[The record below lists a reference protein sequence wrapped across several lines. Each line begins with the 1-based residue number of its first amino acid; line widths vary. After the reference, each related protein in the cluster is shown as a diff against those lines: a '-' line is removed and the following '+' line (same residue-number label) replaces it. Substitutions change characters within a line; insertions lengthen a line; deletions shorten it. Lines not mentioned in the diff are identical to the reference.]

1 MIQFDLPKQK
11 SSIIKVLGVG
21 GGGSNAVN
29 FMFNQNIV
37 GVDFIICNTDSKAIE
52 QSTVPNKIQLG
63 PHLTQGLGAGAD
75 PSVGKLAT
83 EESLDEIRKILEVN
97 TRMAFITVGMGGGTG
112 TGGAPIIAKIC
123 KDLGI
128 LTVGIVTTPFGFEG
142 PRRQA
147 QAEEGIKQLKPLVD
161 TLLVISNDKLRVQYG
176 NLKMKEAFTKADNVL
191 ATAAK
196 CITDVI
202 NSRGHIIV
210 DFADVCTVMKNGGV
224 AILGKAE
231 VEGEN
236 RAQRAIEEA
245 LNSPLLNDNDI
256 RGAKWILLNINS
268 AEGDYE
274 CSMDELETI
283 NNFLRER
290 TGENSD
296 VIMGMGYDATLGQ
309 KLGIT
314 LIATGFEH
322 KDPFQKQTPKKAEA
336 PVEEKIVMT
345 LLSEETANETNNLM
359 TAPTEAVAETPTEE
373 PRTEE
378 PVITDSNFT
387 LGEETL
393 ESIEEL
399 ASFIEEEVEE
409 VEEVMSMHEVDEIS
423 EKEYEAEIDAQIS
436 IAASEVMEE
445 MVSQP
450 IVFEIN
456 DVYEGED
463 LEEEE
468 VVVNKVEEL
477 IVASFQEED
486 LEEEVEVLVEELV
499 EEQVGEQL
507 EEEVIVSELQTPVAE
522 TNHFILTKPTN
533 IYAEHTE
540 EEPSLEELEEMPVIE
555 EMEEFEEM
563 EEEEMV
569 EMEEMEEMVMQD
581 DLAVTMQ
588 EIVEED
594 IHEEELVEEVVE
606 EELVEETILE
616 QLTPE
621 MIEEEKIEE
630 ELVEVAEISMQ
641 AAPVQE
647 PLVYESSFRME
658 EEPTM
663 QLVMRDESSFN
674 SNQNNSK
681 RHPSSLDM
689 PIDDAEEQRRKVA
702 ERIQKLRNLS
712 FNINSASDPNN
723 EFDAVPAYVR
733 RNLDLFGNTMASVE
747 NYYSKYTVEKDE
759 HNQTQISTINTFLDG
774 KKPD

>member
-29 FMFNQNIV
+29 FMFQQDIE

-52 QSTVPNKIQLG
+52 QSLVPNKIQLG

-75 PSVGKLAT
+75 PSVGKMAT
-83 EESLDEIRKILEVN
+83 EESLEEIKRILEVN
-97 TRMAFITVGMGGGTG
+97 TKMAFITVGMGGGTG

-142 PRRQA
+142 PRRQK
-147 QAEEGIKQLKPLVD
+147 QAEEGINELKPYVD

-231 VEGEN
+231 VAGEN
-236 RAQRAIEEA
+236 RAERAIEEA

-256 RGAKWILLNINS
+256 KGAKWILLNINS

-283 NNFLRER
+283 NTILRAR
-290 TGENSD
+290 TGEHSD
-296 VIMGMGYDATLGQ
+296 VIMGMGYDESLGD

-322 KDPFQKQTPKKAEA
+322 KDPFKKEAVKEVEA
-336 PVEEKIVMT
+336 PIEEKIVMT
-345 LLSEETANETNNLM
+345 LQSEQTEQTEQPLQEAPTAPIEPIESVEVNEPTAIETTVPEAELILEEVEITEDELAPTMQEFVMPEMSNVYVSAPDYDEEEEIVAAYEEEMISQEIVLEDFNETF
-359 TAPTEAVAETPTEE
+359 EEEVAEVFELNMEEVNPIYNTEFVLNK
-373 PRTEE
+373 
-378 PVITDSNFT
+378 PVNIYAEAE
-387 LGEETL
+387 LEIEAET
-393 ESIEEL
+393 
-399 ASFIEEEVEE
+399 EEEVEAVVESVTE
-409 VEEVMSMHEVDEIS
+409 V
-423 EKEYEAEIDAQIS
+423 AT
-436 IAASEVMEE
+436 
-445 MVSQP
+445 
-450 IVFEIN
+450 EIN
-456 DVYEGED
+456 A
-463 LEEEE
+463 E
-468 VVVNKVEEL
+468 VVVTADTENLET
-477 IVASFQEED
+477 SFR
-486 LEEEVEVLVEELV
+486 
-499 EEQVGEQL
+499 
-507 EEEVIVSELQTPVAE
+507 S
-522 TNHFILTKPTN
+522 
-533 IYAEHTE
+533 
-540 EEPSLEELEEMPVIE
+540 
-555 EMEEFEEM
+555 
-563 EEEEMV
+563 V
-569 EMEEMEEMVMQD
+569 EMEV
-581 DLAVTMQ
+581 
-588 EIVEED
+588 
-594 IHEEELVEEVVE
+594 
-606 EELVEETILE
+606 
-616 QLTPE
+616 
-621 MIEEEKIEE
+621 
-630 ELVEVAEISMQ
+630 
-641 AAPVQE
+641 
-647 PLVYESSFRME
+647 E

-663 QLVMRDESSFN
+663 QLVMREESSLTPQNRPQHSSFDISMDN
-674 SNQNNSK
+674 S
-681 RHPSSLDM
+681 
-689 PIDDAEEQRRKVA
+689 EEQRRKVA

-712 FNINSASDPNN
+712 FNINNGADPGV

-747 NYYSKYTVEKDE
+747 NYYSKYTVEQDE
-759 HNQTQISTINTFLDG
+759 HNQTQISTINSFLDG

>member
-29 FMFNQNIV
+29 FMFNQDIE

-283 NNFLRER
+283 NNYLRER

-345 LLSEETANETNNLM
+345 LVSEEANNDTSNLM

-373 PRTEE
+373 PKTEE
-378 PVITDSNFT
+378 PTIGDSYFT
-387 LGEETL
+387 LGEQAVEA
-393 ESIEEL
+393 IEEV
-399 ASFIEEEVEE
+399 AAIVEEE
-409 VEEVMSMHEVDEIS
+409 VEEVMSVHEVDEIS

-436 IAASEVMEE
+436 IAANEVMEE

-463 LEEEE
+463 VEEEE
-468 VVVNKVEEL
+468 VVVNEVEEEV

-486 LEEEVEVLVEELV
+486 LEEE
-499 EEQVGEQL
+499 QV
-507 EEEVIVSELQTPVAE
+507 EEVIVSELVAPVAE
-522 TNHFILTKPTN
+522 INHFILTKPTN
-533 IYAEHTE
+533 IYAAHTE
-540 EEPSLEELEEMPVIE
+540 EEPSIEEMEEVPVIE

-588 EIVEED
+588 EIVEE
-594 IHEEELVEEVVE
+594 ELVEEIVE
-606 EELVEETILE
+606 EELVEETIVE
-616 QLTPE
+616 QVIPE
-621 MIEEEKIEE
+621 VVEEEKVEE
-630 ELVEVAEISMQ
+630 ELVEVAEITMQ
-641 AAPVQE
+641 AAPIQE
-647 PLVYESSFRME
+647 PVVYESSFRME

-674 SNQNNSK
+674 SNQNSSK

-759 HNQTQISTINTFLDG
+759 NNQTQISTINTFLDG

>member
-29 FMFNQNIV
+29 FMFNQDIE

-236 RAQRAIEEA
+236 RAERAIEEA
-245 LNSPLLNDNDI
+245 LTSPLLNDNDI
-256 RGAKWILLNINS
+256 KGAKWILLNINS
-268 AEGDYE
+268 AEGDHE
-274 CSMDELETI
+274 CTMDELETI
-283 NNFLRER
+283 NNYLRER
-290 TGENSD
+290 TGEHSD
-296 VIMGMGYDATLGQ
+296 VIMGMGYDPSLGQ
-309 KLGIT
+309 KIGIT
-314 LIATGFEH
+314 LIATGFEG
-322 KDPFQKQTPKKAEA
+322 KDPFQKETPKKAEA
-336 PVEEKIVMT
+336 PIEEKIVMT
-345 LLSEETANETNNLM
+345 LVSEEVLNDASNKITATTQEVVEKIE
-359 TAPTEAVAETPTEE
+359 APEMS
-373 PRTEE
+373 
-378 PVITDSNFT
+378 DSYFT
-387 LGEETL
+387 LGDAPEMHMAEETM
-393 ESIEEL
+393 EAEENFDL
-399 ASFIEEEVEE
+399 
-409 VEEVMSMHEVDEIS
+409 DEIS
-423 EKEYEAEIDAQIS
+423 EKEYEAEIDAEIS
-436 IAASEVMEE
+436 IAANSRMEE
-445 MVSQP
+445 M
-450 IVFEIN
+450 II
-456 DVYEGED
+456 YEVP
-463 LEEEE
+463 L
-468 VVVNKVEEL
+468 
-477 IVASFQEED
+477 VA
-486 LEEEVEVLVEELV
+486 LVEETI
-499 EEQVGEQL
+499 
-507 EEEVIVSELQTPVAE
+507 EEEMEELMAEEAMVEVAE
-522 TNHFILTKPTN
+522 LTSEVVLFELAPEEISNPSDFILNKPTN
-533 IYAEHTE
+533 IYATE
-540 EEPSLEELEEMPVIE
+540 EEIEEALEEEVIFEEAPLEELEE
-555 EMEEFEEM
+555 EMEEAEM
-563 EEEEMV
+563 VEEEEMELSFSTTAPV
-569 EMEEMEEMVMQD
+569 VEMVEEQEMEETTSPAEEFQSSF
-581 DLAVTMQ
+581 Q
-588 EIVEED
+588 
-594 IHEEELVEEVVE
+594 
-606 EELVEETILE
+606 
-616 QLTPE
+616 
-621 MIEEEKIEE
+621 
-630 ELVEVAEISMQ
+630 
-641 AAPVQE
+641 VQE
-647 PLVYESSFRME
+647 
-658 EEPTM
+658 EPMM
-663 QLVMRDESSFN
+663 QLVMREEQ
-674 SNQNNSK
+674 NQAPI
-681 RHPSSLDM
+681 RPVHPSSLEM
-689 PIDDAEEQRRKVA
+689 PMDNAEEQRRKVA

-712 FNINSASDPNN
+712 FNINNGPDPNT

-759 HNQTQISTINTFLDG
+759 NNQTQISTINTFLDG

>member
-29 FMFNQNIV
+29 FMFNQNIE

-345 LLSEETANETNNLM
+345 LLSDQTANETNNLM
-359 TAPTEAVAETPTEE
+359 TAPTEAVAETPAEE

-378 PVITDSNFT
+378 PTID
-387 LGEETL
+387 ED
-393 ESIEEL
+393 L
-399 ASFIEEEVEE
+399 AAMMEVEV
-409 VEEVMSMHEVDEIS
+409 VEEVMSIHEVDEIS
-423 EKEYEAEIDAQIS
+423 EKEYEAEMDAQIS

-450 IVFEIN
+450 IIFEIN

-463 LEEEE
+463 VEEEE
-468 VVVNKVEEL
+468 IVVNEVE
-477 IVASFQEED
+477 EED
-486 LEEEVEVLVEELV
+486 LEEE
-499 EEQVGEQL
+499 Q
-507 EEEVIVSELQTPVAE
+507 VIVSELAAPVAE

-540 EEPSLEELEEMPVIE
+540 EEPSLEEMEEMPVIE
-555 EMEEFEEM
+555 EMEEFEEI
-563 EEEEMV
+563 EEEIEE

-581 DLAVTMQ
+581 NLAVTMQ
-588 EIVEED
+588 EIVEE
-594 IHEEELVEEVVE
+594 EVE
-606 EELVEETILE
+606 EEI
-616 QLTPE
+616 
-621 MIEEEKIEE
+621 
-630 ELVEVAEISMQ
+630 VEVAEITMQ
-641 AAPVQE
+641 AAPAQE
-647 PLVYESSFRME
+647 PVVYESSFRME

-663 QLVMRDESSFN
+663 QLVMREESSFN
-674 SNQNNSK
+674 ANQNTAK
-681 RHPSSLDM
+681 KHPSSLDM
-689 PIDDAEEQRRKVA
+689 PMDDAEEQRRKVA

-712 FNINSASDPNN
+712 FNINNASDPNN

-759 HNQTQISTINTFLDG
+759 NNQTQISTINTFLDG

>member
-29 FMFNQNIV
+29 FMFQQDIE
-37 GVDFIICNTDSKAIE
+37 GVDFIICNTDAKAIE
-52 QSTVPNKIQLG
+52 QSLVPNKIQLG

-83 EESLDEIRKILEVN
+83 EESLEEIKKILEVN

-142 PRRQA
+142 PRRQK
-147 QAEEGIKQLKPLVD
+147 QAEEGINQLKPFVD

-236 RAQRAIEEA
+236 RAERAIEEA

-256 RGAKWILLNINS
+256 KGAKWILLNINS

-283 NNFLRER
+283 NNILRAR
-290 TGENSD
+290 TGEHSD
-296 VIMGMGYDATLGQ
+296 VIMGMGYDPTLGE

-322 KDPFQKQTPKKAEA
+322 KDPFKKEEPKKAEQ

-345 LLSEETANETNNLM
+345 LETEAPKAPESIAPEAPTAEFNETLIVEEELEVVSEEIAEPIEMEVDDYATIADLM
-359 TAPTEAVAETPTEE
+359 VEAASFELEELQPTLHEYHEEVSAVFVSVPEADEVAEPVMEVELEESSDEEVYELNMETTTVDFTTEFVLQKPSNIYEETPEVAEPATSFTFEFDEVEAEQIEE
-373 PRTEE
+373 PIVEETIIEETIIEE
-378 PVITDSNFT
+378 PIM
-387 LGEETL
+387 ET
-393 ESIEEL
+393 
-399 ASFIEEEVEE
+399 SFR
-409 VEEVMSMHEVDEIS
+409 
-423 EKEYEAEIDAQIS
+423 
-436 IAASEVMEE
+436 
-445 MVSQP
+445 MV
-450 IVFEIN
+450 
-456 DVYEGED
+456 
-463 LEEEE
+463 
-468 VVVNKVEEL
+468 
-477 IVASFQEED
+477 
-486 LEEEVEVLVEELV
+486 
-499 EEQVGEQL
+499 
-507 EEEVIVSELQTPVAE
+507 
-522 TNHFILTKPTN
+522 
-533 IYAEHTE
+533 EHTE
-540 EEPSLEELEEMPVIE
+540 EEPS
-555 EMEEFEEM
+555 
-563 EEEEMV
+563 
-569 EMEEMEEMVMQD
+569 
-581 DLAVTMQ
+581 
-588 EIVEED
+588 
-594 IHEEELVEEVVE
+594 
-606 EELVEETILE
+606 
-616 QLTPE
+616 
-621 MIEEEKIEE
+621 
-630 ELVEVAEISMQ
+630 
-641 AAPVQE
+641 
-647 PLVYESSFRME
+647 
-658 EEPTM
+658 M
-663 QLVMRDESSFN
+663 QLVMKEVELTNTARPAHQDF
-674 SNQNNSK
+674 
-681 RHPSSLDM
+681 DM
-689 PIDDAEEQRRKVA
+689 PVDNAEEQRRKVA

-712 FNINSASDPNN
+712 FNINNGADPNT

-747 NYYSKYTVEKDE
+747 NYYSKYTVEQDE
-759 HNQTQISTINTFLDG
+759 NNQTNISTINSFLDG

>member
-29 FMFNQNIV
+29 FMGNQDIE

-176 NLKMKEAFTKADNVL
+176 NLKMIEAFTKADNVL

-283 NNFLRER
+283 NNYLRER

-373 PRTEE
+373 PKTEE
-378 PVITDSNFT
+378 PTIADGNFT
-387 LGEETL
+387 LGEEIV
-393 ESIEEL
+393 E
-399 ASFIEEEVEE
+399 AVEEVAEMME
-409 VEEVMSMHEVDEIS
+409 VEEVMSIHEVDEIS

-436 IAASEVMEE
+436 IAANEVMEE

-468 VVVNKVEEL
+468 EVVNEVEEEV

-486 LEEEVEVLVEELV
+486 LEEEIVLNEIEEEQV
-499 EEQVGEQL
+499 EEQV
-507 EEEVIVSELQTPVAE
+507 EEEVIVSELVTPMAE
-522 TNHFILTKPTN
+522 TNHLVNHFILTKPTN

-540 EEPSLEELEEMPVIE
+540 EEPSIE
-555 EMEEFEEM
+555 EMEEIPVVEEMEEMEEFDEM

-569 EMEEMEEMVMQD
+569 ELEEMEEMVMQD

-588 EIVEED
+588 EIVEEEIIQED
-594 IHEEELVEEVVE
+594 LVE
-606 EELVEETILE
+606 EELVEEELV
-616 QLTPE
+616 
-621 MIEEEKIEE
+621 EEEIVEE
-630 ELVEVAEISMQ
+630 EIVEVAEITMQ

-647 PLVYESSFRME
+647 PVVYESSFRME

-663 QLVMRDESSFN
+663 QLVMREESSFN
-674 SNQNNSK
+674 ANQNNAK

-689 PIDDAEEQRRKVA
+689 PMDDAEEQRRKVA

-759 HNQTQISTINTFLDG
+759 NNQTQISTINTFLDG

>member
-29 FMFNQNIV
+29 FMFNQNIE

-274 CSMDELETI
+274 CTMDELETI
-283 NNFLRER
+283 NNYLRER

-296 VIMGMGYDATLGQ
+296 VIMGMGYDATLDQ

-322 KDPFQKQTPKKAEA
+322 KDPFQKETPKKVEA

-345 LLSEETANETNNLM
+345 LLSEESIPETNNLM
-359 TAPTEAVAETPTEE
+359 TAPTEAVAEPATEE
-373 PRTEE
+373 P
-378 PVITDSNFT
+378 I
-387 LGEETL
+387 
-393 ESIEEL
+393 IEEVAAVVL
-399 ASFIEEEVEE
+399 EEEIEEEME
-409 VEEVMSMHEVDEIS
+409 EEVMSMHEVDEIS

-450 IVFEIN
+450 IIFEIN
-456 DVYEGED
+456 DVYTGV
-463 LEEEE
+463 EEEE
-468 VVVNKVEEL
+468 EEIMEEEVKVEEV
-477 IVASFQEED
+477 IEEEVMEEEVMEED
-486 LEEEVEVLVEELV
+486 LIEEELLINELA
-499 EEQVGEQL
+499 E
-507 EEEVIVSELQTPVAE
+507 PVAE
-522 TNHFILTKPTN
+522 ANHFILTKPSN
-533 IYAEHTE
+533 IYAEHAE
-540 EEPSLEELEEMPVIE
+540 EEAEE
-555 EMEEFEEM
+555 EMELAEMAPFEM
-563 EEEEMV
+563 EEIQAVE
-569 EMEEMEEMVMQD
+569 EMEEMEMEELEEVEEMVMQEE
-581 DLAVTMQ
+581 LSITMQ
-588 EIVEED
+588 EIVEE
-594 IHEEELVEEVVE
+594 EVVE
-606 EELVEETILE
+606 EEVEEE
-616 QLTPE
+616 V
-621 MIEEEKIEE
+621 
-630 ELVEVAEISMQ
+630 VEVAEVTMQ
-641 AAPVQE
+641 APVQE
-647 PLVYESSFRME
+647 PAPVVYESSFRME

-663 QLVMRDESSFN
+663 QLVMREESSFN
-674 SNQNNSK
+674 ANQNNAK
-681 RHPSSLDM
+681 QHSSSFDM
-689 PIDDAEEQRRKVA
+689 PIDDAEEQRKKVA

-759 HNQTQISTINTFLDG
+759 NNQTQISTINTFLDG

>member
-29 FMFNQNIV
+29 FMFNQNIE

-345 LLSEETANETNNLM
+345 LLSEETANDTNNIM

-378 PVITDSNFT
+378 PILADGNFT
-387 LGEETL
+387 LGEEAL
-393 ESIEEL
+393 EAIEEV
-399 ASFIEEEVEE
+399 AAIVE
-409 VEEVMSMHEVDEIS
+409 EEVMSIHEVDEIS
-423 EKEYEAEIDAQIS
+423 EKEYEAEMDAQIS

-463 LEEEE
+463 LEEEVELIKEE
-468 VVVNKVEEL
+468 VVVNEVEEEV
-477 IVASFQEED
+477 IMASFQEED
-486 LEEEVEVLVEELV
+486 LEEELGAIE
-499 EEQVGEQL
+499 EEQI
-507 EEEVIVSELQTPVAE
+507 EEEVIVSELQAPVAE

-540 EEPSLEELEEMPVIE
+540 EEPLLEEMEEMPVIE
-555 EMEEFEEM
+555 EMEEM
-563 EEEEMV
+563 EEF
-569 EMEEMEEMVMQD
+569 EEMEEMVMQD

-588 EIVEED
+588 EIVEEE
-594 IHEEELVEEVVE
+594 IVEEDLVEE
-606 EELVEETILE
+606 I
-616 QLTPE
+616 
-621 MIEEEKIEE
+621 
-630 ELVEVAEISMQ
+630 VEVAEITMQ

-647 PLVYESSFRME
+647 PVVYESSFRME

-663 QLVMRDESSFN
+663 QLVMREESSFN
-674 SNQNNSK
+674 ANQNNAK
-681 RHPSSLDM
+681 QHSSSFDM
-689 PIDDAEEQRRKVA
+689 PMDDAEEQRRKVA

-712 FNINSASDPNN
+712 FNINNASDPNN

-759 HNQTQISTINTFLDG
+759 NNQTQISTINTFLDG

>member
-1 MIQFDLPKQK
+1 
-11 SSIIKVLGVG
+11 
-21 GGGSNAVN
+21 
-29 FMFNQNIV
+29 
-37 GVDFIICNTDSKAIE
+37 
-52 QSTVPNKIQLG
+52 
-63 PHLTQGLGAGAD
+63 
-75 PSVGKLAT
+75 
-83 EESLDEIRKILEVN
+83 
-97 TRMAFITVGMGGGTG
+97 MGGGTG

-345 LLSEETANETNNLM
+345 LLSDQTANETNNLM
-359 TAPTEAVAETPTEE
+359 TAPTEAVAETPAEE

-378 PVITDSNFT
+378 PTID
-387 LGEETL
+387 ED
-393 ESIEEL
+393 L
-399 ASFIEEEVEE
+399 AAMMEVEVVE
-409 VEEVMSMHEVDEIS
+409 VVMSIHEVDEIS
-423 EKEYEAEIDAQIS
+423 EKEYEAEMDAQIS

-463 LEEEE
+463 LEEKEE
-468 VVVNKVEEL
+468 VVVNEVE
-477 IVASFQEED
+477 EED
-486 LEEEVEVLVEELV
+486 LEEE
-499 EEQVGEQL
+499 Q
-507 EEEVIVSELQTPVAE
+507 VIVSELAAPVAE
-522 TNHFILTKPTN
+522 TNHLVNHFILTKPTN

-540 EEPSLEELEEMPVIE
+540 EEPSLEEMEEIPVIE
-555 EMEEFEEM
+555 EMEEFEEI
-563 EEEEMV
+563 E
-569 EMEEMEEMVMQD
+569 EEMEEMVMQD

-588 EIVEED
+588 EIVEDE
-594 IHEEELVEEVVE
+594 IVE
-606 EELVEETILE
+606 EEVEEE
-616 QLTPE
+616 VQ
-621 MIEEEKIEE
+621 EEI
-630 ELVEVAEISMQ
+630 VEVAEITMQ
-641 AAPVQE
+641 SAPVQE
-647 PLVYESSFRME
+647 PVVYESSFRME

-663 QLVMRDESSFN
+663 QLVMREESSFN
-674 SNQNNSK
+674 ANQNTAK
-681 RHPSSLDM
+681 KHPSSLDM
-689 PIDDAEEQRRKVA
+689 PMDDAEEQRRKVA

-712 FNINSASDPNN
+712 FNINNASDPNN

-759 HNQTQISTINTFLDG
+759 NNQTQISTINTFLDG